1 MKKKLKCFVC
11 HKEINEEEDYVF
23 KGQTVHKGVCLKSMI
38 DEYNAIRNLQIR
50 NKRLCSEIDR
60 LNKEYER
67 IYNEN
72 CKLRENH
79 NINDIILLDE
89 NERLNNI
96 IKELS
101 KDVDMWNKKYN
112 EQFNIIN
119 KLEEIINYEIQEWK
133 DTDDELMKARVQ
145 EDKHILEVIEELK
158 ENNNV

>member
-1 MKKKLKCFVC
+1 MNKEDKLILGTLAGVDLVLSPE
-11 HKEINEEEDYVF
+11 HYEEY
-23 KGQTVHKGVCLKSMI
+23 KGTL
-38 DEYNAIRNLQIR
+38 
-50 NKRLCSEIDR
+50 NKQLEEKDKEIDR

-79 NINDIILLDE
+79 NINDITLLDE

-112 EQFNIIN
+112 EQFNIITELEKWLEERTYGMNEIHTYKIGALEDEVILN
-119 KLEEIINYEIQEWK
+119 KL
-133 DTDDELMKARVQ
+133 KA
-145 EDKHILEVIEELK
+145 LK
-158 ENNNV
+158 ENNKDV